1 MSIDPQKLIVHI
13 EIPAG
18 SNIKYEV
25 DEETG
30 VLMVDRIMPT
40 TMGFPENY
48 GFIGGTKGKDGD
60 PLDVFVF
67 TSIPLSSNVGIK
79 CKLIGMLEME
89 DEEGIDHKLI
99 AVPLPKVDYT
109 CGQWN
114 SLEDIPEIRRLRM
127 KHFLEHY
134 KDLEKDKWVKLK
146 DFLGYE
152 DAVKVLEEAQ
162 E

>member
-1 MSIDPQKLIVHI
+1 MSIDPQKLTVHI

-30 VLMVDRIMPT
+30 MFMVDRIMPT

-48 GFIGGTKGKDGD
+48 GFIPNTHGKDGD

-67 TSIPLSSNVGIK
+67 TSIPLSTNVGIK
-79 CKLIGMLEME
+79 CKILGMLEME
-89 DEEGIDHKLI
+89 DEAGIDHKLI
-99 AVPLPKVDYT
+99 AVPLPKVDLL

-114 SLEDIPEIRRLRM
+114 SLEDIPEIRRRRM

-134 KDLEKDKWVKLK
+134 KELEEGKWVKLK
-146 DFLGYE
+146 DFLGYK
-152 DAVKVLEEAQ
+152 DAVKLLEEGQ